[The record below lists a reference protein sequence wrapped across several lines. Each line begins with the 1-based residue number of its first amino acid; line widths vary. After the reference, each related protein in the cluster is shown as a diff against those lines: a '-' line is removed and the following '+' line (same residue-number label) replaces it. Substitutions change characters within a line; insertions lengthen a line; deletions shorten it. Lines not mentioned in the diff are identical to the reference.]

1 MTGLV
6 FKRRDKRSLRQSF
19 LDSLY
24 PRGGWGRAL
33 SYVSHRLR
41 RLPDPPHRIA
51 RGIFAGVFTTF
62 TPFYGLHFVIAA
74 ILARMMRGNILA
86 ALLSTFF
93 GNPLTY
99 VPIGVISLK
108 TGHFLLGTEF
118 DESMQNTLVGKFAG
132 AAADL
137 KDNVL
142 ALVTEADANWA
153 KLAQFNQEVFLP
165 YMVGGIVPGIV
176 AGLIAY
182 HLSLPVI
189 TAYQNRR
196 RGRLKQKLAELRRRA
211 AQAEDRS

>member
-6 FKRRDKRSLRQSF
+6 FKRRDKRSLGRIV
-19 LDSLY
+19 LHGLY
-24 PRGGWGRAL
+24 PRGGWGRAI
-33 SYVSHRLR
+33 SYITHRVR

-51 RGIFAGVFTTF
+51 RGVFAGVFVIF
-62 TPFYGLHFVIAA
+62 TPFYGLHFLLAA
-74 ILARMMRGNILA
+74 LLAKIMRGNMLA
-86 ALLSTFF
+86 ALLSTLL

-108 TGHFLLGTEF
+108 TGHFLMGTKF
-118 DESMQNTLVGKFAG
+118 DETVHTTLVGKFAG

-142 ALVTEADANWA
+142 ALFTEAEANWA
-153 KLAQFNQEVFLP
+153 KLAKFYDEVFLP